1 MSKFTDAFKNLFWPD
16 KWEKNYAIKRV
27 AGVVVLLFALYFI
40 IKIIG
45 G

>member
-1 MSKFTDAFKNLFWPD
+1 MKILTQFKNLFWPD

-27 AGVVVLLFALYFI
+27 AGVVVLLVALYLI

>member
-1 MSKFTDAFKNLFWPD
+1 MKILTQFKNLFWPP

-27 AGVVVLLFALYFI
+27 AGVLVILVVLYFVF
-40 IKIIG
+40 KIIG